1 MLGIMQPLTG
11 SEDFAFYQ
19 EVIPGNFF
27 FLGMRNETSGKLESP
42 PPPYLT
48 VIEDALPYG
57 SALHASLALS
67 FLQSQVWPS
76 GLSGIFSRLI

>member
-42 PPPYLT
+42 HSPYLT
-48 VIEDALPYG
+48 VNED
-57 SALHASLALS
+57 ALHASLAL
-67 FLQSQVWPS
+67 
-76 GLSGIFSRLI
+76 RYLIDFQPKISSSNGKHRDKL